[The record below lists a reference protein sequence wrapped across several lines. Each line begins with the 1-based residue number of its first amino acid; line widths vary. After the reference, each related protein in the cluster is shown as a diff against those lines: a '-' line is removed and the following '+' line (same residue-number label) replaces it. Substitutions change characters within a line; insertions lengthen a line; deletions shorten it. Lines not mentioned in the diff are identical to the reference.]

1 MLKAVIFDVDGTLV
15 DSVGLHAAAWRDVL
29 REFGHEVP
37 LDTLR
42 GQIGKGG
49 DELMPVFLDEAT
61 IRRDGEAIGKRRG
74 EILHADYLHRITGF
88 PQVRAL
94 FERLLADGKQ
104 IALASSAKGDE
115 VEHYKRVV
123 GIEDLPLVQT
133 SSDDAEK
140 SKPHP
145 DIFNAALDRL
155 GVPAEQAIVIGDT
168 GYDAEAAGKAGMR
181 CIGFTCGGFDEAG
194 LREAGCVAIYR
205 DPADLL
211 AQYEGSPLTMSERS

>member
-15 DSVGLHAAAWRDVL
+15 DSVGLHAAAWQDVF
-29 REFGHEVP
+29 REFGHEIS
-37 LDTLR
+37 LETLQ

-49 DELMPVFLDEAT
+49 DQLLPMFLDEAT
-61 IRRDGEAIGKRRG
+61 LSRDGPAITRRRG
-74 EILHADYLHRITGF
+74 EILRADYLHRITGF

-94 FERLLADGKQ
+94 FERVLADGKQ
-104 IALASSAKGDE
+104 VALASSAKGDE

-123 GIEDLPLVQT
+123 GIEDLPLILT
-133 SSDDAEK
+133 SADDAEK

-145 DIFNAALDRL
+145 DIFVAALDRL
-155 GVPAEQAIVIGDT
+155 GVSAEEALVIGDT

-211 AQYEGSPLTMSERS
+211 ARYEESPLS

>member
-15 DSVGLHAAAWRDVL
+15 DSVGFHAAAWRDVF

-37 LDTLR
+37 LETLR

-49 DELMPVFLDEAT
+49 DQLMPVFLDAAT
-61 IRRDGEAIGKRRG
+61 LRRDGAAISRRRG

-88 PQVRAL
+88 AQVRAL
-94 FERLLADGKQ
+94 FERLLADGKR

-123 GIEDLPLVQT
+123 GIEDLPLTQT
-133 SSDDAEK
+133 SADDAER

-145 DIFNAALDRL
+145 DIFVAALERL
-155 GVPAEQAIVIGDT
+155 GVAADEAIVVGDT
-168 GYDAEAAGKAGMR
+168 GYDAQAAGKAGMR
-181 CIGFTCGGFDEAG
+181 CIGLTCGGFDEAG

-211 AQYEGSPLTMSERS
+211 ASYAASPLV

>member
-15 DSVGLHAAAWRDVL
+15 DSVGLHAAAWHDVF
-29 REFGHEVP
+29 REFGHAVSLE
-37 LDTLR
+37 TLV

-49 DELMPVFLDEAT
+49 DQLMPVFIDAAT
-61 IRRDGEAIGKRRG
+61 VERDGAAISRRRS

-104 IALASSAKGDE
+104 VALASSAKGDE

-123 GIEDLPLVQT
+123 GIEDLPLIQT
-133 SSDDAEK
+133 SADDAEK

-145 DIFNAALDRL
+145 DIFNAALERL
-155 GVPAEQAIVIGDT
+155 GVSAEEAIVVGDT
-168 GYDAEAAGKAGMR
+168 GYDAEAAGRAGMR
-181 CIGFTCGGFDEAG
+181 CIGLTCGGFDEAR

-211 AQYEGSPLTMSERS
+211 ARFEGSPLS

>member
-15 DSVGLHAAAWRDVL
+15 DSVGFHAAAWQDVF
-29 REFGHEVP
+29 REFGHAVSLE
-37 LDTLR
+37 TLR

-49 DELMPVFLDEAT
+49 DELMPVFLDAAT
-61 IRRDGEAIGKRRG
+61 LERDGAAISQRRG
-74 EILHADYLHRITGF
+74 EILHADYLHRVTGF

-104 IALASSAKGDE
+104 VALASSAKGDE
-115 VEHYKRVV
+115 LEHYKRVV
-123 GIEDLPLVQT
+123 GIEDLPMVQT
-133 SSDDAEK
+133 SADDAER

-145 DIFNAALDRL
+145 DIFVAALDRL
-155 GVPAEQAIVIGDT
+155 GIVADEAIVIGDT

-181 CIGFTCGGFDEAG
+181 CIGLTCGGFDEAG
-194 LREAGCVAIYR
+194 LRKAGCVAIYR

-211 AQYEGSPLTMSERS
+211 AGYDESLLN

>member
-15 DSVGLHAAAWRDVL
+15 DSVTVHAAAWQDVF
-29 REFGHEVP
+29 REFGHQVA

-49 DELMPVFLDEAT
+49 DQLMPVFLDAAT
-61 IRRDGEAIGKRRG
+61 VARDGEAISKRRG

-94 FERLLADGKQ
+94 FERLLAQGKQ
-104 IALASSAKGDE
+104 VALASSAKGDE
-115 VEHYKRVV
+115 MEHYKRLV
-123 GIEDLPLVQT
+123 GVDDLPLTQT

-145 DIFNAALDRL
+145 DIFVAALDRL
-155 GVPAEQAIVIGDT
+155 GVSAAEAIVVGDT
-168 GYDAEAAGKAGMR
+168 AYDAEAAGKAGMC
-181 CIGFTCGGFDEAG
+181 CIGLTCGGFDEAG

-211 AQYEGSPLTMSERS
+211 AGYDKSPLAA